1 MKKLM
6 ISLSALLILT
16 GFACAKKVN
25 LPIKTS
31 LGDLVKVEKK
41 DKVPTDKETIAA
53 KADEDVY
60 VLNFE
65 GQKEI
70 VLNDVPMSD
79 AFKLAQFPLVDSAG
93 KNFVSVFVG
102 GPAKDGA
109 VSTEKVSLSGSMTGK
124 ADGKFWVTGGKLE
137 FPEAKVT
144 LVYVVPKNASLTFK
158 DGGQQYPIN

>member
-1 MKKLM
+1 MKPFM
-6 ISLSALLILT
+6 ISLSALLLLT
-16 GFACAKKVN
+16 GFACAKKIN

-31 LGDLVKVEKK
+31 LGNLVKIEKK
-41 DKVPTDKETIAA
+41 DKVPTDKETVAA
-53 KADEDVY
+53 KADEDLY
-60 VLNFE
+60 ILNFE

-70 VLNDVPMSD
+70 VLNDVPVSD
-79 AFKLAQFPLVDSAG
+79 AYKLAQFPLVDSTG
-93 KNFVSVFVG
+93 KSFVSVFVG

-109 VSTEKVSLSGSMTGK
+109 LSADKVSLSGNMTGK
-124 ADGKFWVTGGKLE
+124 DGKFWVTGGKLV

>member
-1 MKKLM
+1 MRPFM
-6 ISLSALLILT
+6 ISLSALLLLS
-16 GFACAKKVN
+16 GFACAKKIN

-31 LGDLVKVEKK
+31 LGNLVKIEKK
-41 DKVPTDKETIAA
+41 DKVPTEKETIAA

-70 VLNDVPMSD
+70 VLSDVPVSD
-79 AFKLAQFPLVDSAG
+79 AYKLAQFPLVDSTG

-102 GPAKDGA
+102 SPAKDGA

-124 ADGKFWVTGGKLE
+124 EGKFWVTGGKLE
-137 FPEAKVT
+137 FPEAKIM
-144 LVYVVPKNASLTFK
+144 LVYVVPKNASLAFR
-158 DGGQQYPIN
+158 DGQQQYPIN

>member
-1 MKKLM
+1 MRPFM
-6 ISLSALLILT
+6 ISLCALLLLT

-41 DKVPTDKETIAA
+41 DNVRTDKETIAA
-53 KADEDVY
+53 KTDEDVY

-65 GQKEI
+65 GKKEI
-70 VLNDVPMSD
+70 QLNDVPVPD
-79 AFKLAQFPLVDSAG
+79 AYKLAQFPLVDSTG
-93 KNFVSVFVG
+93 KSFVSVFVG

-109 VSTEKVSLSGSMTGK
+109 LSGDKVSLSGNMTGK
-124 ADGKFWVTGGKLE
+124 DGKFWVTGGKLE

-144 LVYVVPKNASLTFK
+144 IVYVVPKNALLTFK